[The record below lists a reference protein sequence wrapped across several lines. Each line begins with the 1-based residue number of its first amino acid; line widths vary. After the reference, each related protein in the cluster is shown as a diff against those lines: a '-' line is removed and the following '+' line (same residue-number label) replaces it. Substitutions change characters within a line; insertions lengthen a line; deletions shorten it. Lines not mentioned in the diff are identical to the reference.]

1 MARKC
6 QSLHWSCFSWS
17 FTCPMPPAAPA
28 TTALT
33 ILLSL
38 LGRGAVM
45 RGRGSSELFELLNA
59 GEMERSV
66 QLIYQSWS
74 GDTREK

>member
-1 MARKC
+1 
-6 QSLHWSCFSWS
+6 
-17 FTCPMPPAAPA
+17 
-28 TTALT
+28 
-33 ILLSL
+33 
-38 LGRGAVM
+38 M

>member
-1 MARKC
+1 MVLYLSNATSGTC
-6 QSLHWSCFSWS
+6 NYGLDHFVE
-17 FTCPMPPAAPA
+17 FT
-28 TTALT
+28 
-33 ILLSL
+33 S
-38 LGRGAVM
+38 
-45 RGRGSSELFELLNA
+45 SSELFELLNA